1 MSNAFNRFNGEK
13 RNLTD
18 LLNIHLIQS
27 EEKTDMPND
36 LPLTFDD
43 IEVDNTY
50 NGWTNY
56 ETWNV
61 ALWIGGDQG
70 LYNFAKEFASY
81 DDFVVN
87 IKEVNGDSS
96 IGYQTPDGVAWNDS
110 GLNHSELDEFIKEL

>member
-1 MSNAFNRFNGEK
+1 MFNRFNGEK

-61 ALWIGGDQG
+61 ALWIGGDEG
-70 LYNFAKEFASY
+70 LYNFAKGMTCY
-81 DDFVVN
+81 
-87 IKEVNGDSS
+87 EVFKDSMREMSGDSS

-110 GLNHSELDEFIKEL
+110 GLDIAELDEMIKEL